1 MPPQIGYL
9 LPTRERIMEGRPE
22 TDPLLDLAERAEHLA
37 FDSVWVGDSLL
48 ARPRHDPVIL
58 LAAVAARTRKVA
70 LGTAVFLPAL
80 RNPVVLAHQLATLD
94 QLSHG
99 RLVLGAGI
107 ASDVPNIRAE
117 FAAAGVP
124 FEGRVGR
131 MMEGLRLARAL
142 WTGTSVDWQGRW
154 PVQGGVL
161 GPTPCRPGGPPI
173 WMAGSVRPAL
183 ERAGRYFDG
192 WFANEPDL
200 TRWSEQWAEV
210 RAVVRQAGRDVSQF
224 TAAVY
229 VTLAIDQDVSRAER
243 RIDAFLETYY
253 GQPAA
258 AMRKRQACFGGPAT
272 GAVEFLQGYV
282 AAGADHLIVR
292 FIGDPERQ
300 LETLAGLRAQLGC
313 EGSAAAGSCQFCVT
327 ENSTLR
333 ARLSDIPVR
342 RCR

>member
-9 LPTRERIMEGRPE
+9 LPTRERVMEGRP
-22 TDPLLDLAERAEHLA
+22 DPSPLLDLAKRAEDLG

-48 ARPRHDPVIL
+48 ARPRHDPLTL
-58 LAAVAARTRKVA
+58 LAAVAARTQEVV

-94 QLSHG
+94 QISQG

-142 WTGTSVDWQGRW
+142 WTGKPIDWQGRW
-154 PVQGGVL
+154 PVEGGVL
-161 GPTPCRPGGPPI
+161 GPTPYRTGGPPI
-173 WMAGSVRPAL
+173 WIAGSVRPAL

-200 TRWSEQWAEV
+200 ARWSEQWAEV
-210 RAVVRQAGRDVSQF
+210 QAIVRQTGRDLSQF
-224 TAAVY
+224 TAAIY
-229 VTLAIDQDVSRAER
+229 VTLAIDENASRAEQ
-243 RIDAFLETYY
+243 RIDAFLEKYY

-258 AMRKRQACFGGPAT
+258 AMRGRQACFGGPAA
-272 GAVEFLQGYV
+272 GAAEFLQGYV
-282 AAGADHLIVR
+282 DAGVGHIIVR
-292 FIGDPERQ
+292 LTGDPDRQ
-300 LETLAGLRAQLGC
+300 LEAVSRLRAGLGC
-313 EGSAAAGSCQFCVT
+313 
-327 ENSTLR
+327 
-333 ARLSDIPVR
+333 
-342 RCR
+342 